1 MLCSS
6 SSSLM
11 ASENLGGTVI
21 PQSQLSHGLDN
32 RTSSAGSWFLNNI
45 LPFLFFHQLTVLR
58 LSIVVL
64 ISSRMGHSSMKS
76 VLIHRCSLII
86 YTIKWISQCRCLR
99 EIYHA
104 YFIRNDSQSQ
114 RADTVVSD
122 FTIGESLP
130 KVWMEQWTDWFL
142 LSLSVGCTCGV
153 GKKVSQTQ
161 MRFMSAFETFISITK
176 VKSQL
181 AWPRSRSMGS
191 LTCLSG
197 AKGKLW
203 ALERQWLRLNSA
215 YTWHLHALEL
225 IIKTK
230 HCDLDIWP
238 VAKILTT

>member
-1 MLCSS
+1 MV
-6 SSSLM
+6 
-11 ASENLGGTVI
+11 T
-21 PQSQLSHGLDN
+21 
-32 RTSSAGSWFLNNI
+32 
-45 LPFLFFHQLTVLR
+45 
-58 LSIVVL
+58 
-64 ISSRMGHSSMKS
+64 ISSRMGHSSMKL

-130 KVWMEQWTDWFL
+130 KVQTEWWMDWFL

-153 GKKVSQTQ
+153 GKKVSQTW
-161 MRFMSAFETFISITK
+161 MRFMSAFETFILIAK
-176 VKSQL
+176 VKSQS
-181 AWPRSRSMGS
+181 AWPHGCSMGS
-191 LTCLSG
+191 LMCLSG

-203 ALERQWLRLNSA
+203 ALERQQLRLNSA
-215 YTWHLHALEL
+215 YAWHLHALEL
-225 IIKTK
+225 IIMTK
-230 HCDLDIWP
+230 HCDLDIWL

>member
-1 MLCSS
+1 MNLKYRGNKYQWIDLPLLLFGAINSWPCKIKSCSSPSDSWTLRCFGLFEDTLIFMLCSS

-104 YFIRNDSQSQ
+104 YFIRNDSQSR
-114 RADTVVSD
+114 RADTVVLD
-122 FTIGESLP
+122 FTIGEFLP
-130 KVWMEQWTDWFL
+130 NVHMEQWMDCFL
-142 LSLSVGCTCGV
+142 LSL
-153 GKKVSQTQ
+153 
-161 MRFMSAFETFISITK
+161 
-176 VKSQL
+176 
-181 AWPRSRSMGS
+181 
-191 LTCLSG
+191 
-197 AKGKLW
+197 
-203 ALERQWLRLNSA
+203 
-215 YTWHLHALEL
+215 
-225 IIKTK
+225 
-230 HCDLDIWP
+230 
-238 VAKILTT
+238 